1 MISENSQLCCSTNVL
16 FSAGRRFRW
25 PSSQRVKN
33 AVCPFQ
39 WLWADHNFSWIF
51 LSILMQLCYLCAS
64 SHSSPALHLHDLRH
78 ANGSAVRCWSSWK
91 PHPNAAAS
99 DCAPACAL
107 SSQSLT
113 RTEAQSGC
121 TKSGPF
127 HGLRRYPVR
136 EAGPQHYEEKVGTEH
151 TSSLPKE
158 WPQDWF

>member
-1 MISENSQLCCSTNVL
+1 MIIRINIKFKRKV
-16 FSAGRRFRW
+16 
-25 PSSQRVKN
+25 
-33 AVCPFQ
+33 VCTDWHKQPKIPKYNEF
-39 WLWADHNFSWIF
+39 N
-51 LSILMQLCYLCAS
+51 
-64 SHSSPALHLHDLRH
+64 R
-78 ANGSAVRCWSSWK
+78 
-91 PHPNAAAS
+91 HPNATAS
-99 DCAPACAL
+99 DCAPACAP

-158 WPQDWF
+158 